1 VGEASFGTL
10 APAYLADVLP
20 LARRPRALGFFYLA
34 IPLGAALAY
43 LAGGLIGK
51 HLGWRPAFL
60 LAGLPGLLLA
70 LAIRRLPAA
79 APPLS
84 SAEPKPAP
92 AYRSPLAAVRALW
105 SIPTLRLVTLGYGM
119 LTFTLGGLA
128 FWMPQYLEKVKGLS
142 MAQANYLLFGA
153 IALAGTLGTLSGGM
167 LGSRLQRHTPSAPLW
182 VSGLGIVLSWPLA
195 ALTIFS
201 NLPAIYIPALVGAI
215 FLLFLH
221 PGLIT
226 AVIVS
231 VAGAGL
237 RAQAVALNIII
248 IHLVGD
254 APSTLLI
261 GWTADHYGL
270 TWGVAL
276 TLVALALAAVLI
288 LAAVPHLG
296 RDLEQD

>member
-1 VGEASFGTL
+1 
-10 APAYLADVLP
+10 
-20 LARRPRALGFFYLA
+20 
-34 IPLGAALAY
+34 
-43 LAGGLIGK
+43 
-51 HLGWRPAFL
+51 
-60 LAGLPGLLLA
+60 
-70 LAIRRLPAA
+70 
-79 APPLS
+79 
-84 SAEPKPAP
+84 
-92 AYRSPLAAVRALW
+92 
-105 SIPTLRLVTLGYGM
+105 
-119 LTFTLGGLA
+119 
-128 FWMPQYLEKVKGLS
+128 MPQYLEKVKGLS